1 MSKEFSDH
9 DPVGATPL
17 AFKSLIRFGN
27 VTYRIGRL
35 RHGEYEVVRILDD
48 VRIGTFGCFPEL
60 TVTSATIHPTFILK
74 IARAAA
80 RTTGTSWIRRLAH
93 AFRGNRVSG
102 VRERVGRAAPGP
114 ESSSDAARSDALG
127 SDADERSGEGEEEIV
142 TLQKPGK
149 KD

>member
-1 MSKEFSDH
+1 MTNLARMSNEFPDQE
-9 DPVGATPL
+9 PVRAVPL

-60 TVTSATIHPTFILK
+60 TVTSSSIHPAFILK

-80 RTTGTSWIRRLAH
+80 RSSGASWIQRLAH
-93 AFRGNRVSG
+93 ALRGKRVSE
-102 VRERVGRAAPGP
+102 VRRRADRAAHGP
-114 ESSSDAARSDALG
+114 ESSADAAEERQG
-127 SDADERSGEGEEEIV
+127 ADEDEIV
-142 TLQKPGK
+142 TLQKSEK